1 MIKKGKASIIFENV
15 FLKAASSIS
24 GPLESEGPLEEY
36 LDDYYDNLHCNQ
48 ENWEKAEMQLMKDA
62 INLALMKAKLSVSE
76 IDCVFAGD
84 LNNQIAIANY
94 VMRDYKI
101 PYIGLY
107 GACSTSTLS
116 LITGATF
123 LEAGFGKNVLCV
135 TSSHNA
141 TSERQFRYPTEY
153 GGQKPITMTSTVTG
167 SGAGLLTKEKT
178 NIQLTKATIGTIYDA
193 NFTDSLDMG
202 RAMAPAA
209 AMTLKTHLEDF
220 NAKVDDYDLILT
232 GDLSK
237 YGSETMKKILEEFNF
252 ILSNNFNDCG
262 LLIYDITK
270 QPVIAGG
277 SGCASAALVTFG
289 YVYKELLKGN
299 LNKVLIIATGA
310 LHNPITIA
318 QKESIPGIAHAIVFE
333 RVK

>member
-1 MIKKGKASIIFENV
+1 MIKKGKASVIFENV
-15 FLKAASSIS
+15 FLKSASTIC
-24 GPLESEGPLEEY
+24 GPLEAKGPLAPY
-36 LDDYYDNLHCNQ
+36 FDDYYDNLYCDQ

-62 INLALMKAKLSVSE
+62 INLTLLKAKLAVSE
-76 IDCVFAGD
+76 IDCLFAGD

-101 PYIGLY
+101 PYVGVY
-107 GACSTSTLS
+107 GACSTSCLS
-116 LITGATF
+116 MITGATF

-167 SGAGLLTKEKT
+167 SGAGLLSKEKT
-178 NIQLTKATIGTIYDA
+178 LIQLTKATIGMIYDA
-193 NFTDSLDMG
+193 DFTDSQDMG

-209 AMTLKTHLEDF
+209 AMTLKAHLDDF
-220 NAKVDDYDLILT
+220 KAKVEDYDLILT

-237 YGSETMKKILEEFNF
+237 YGLETMIKIAEEFN
-252 ILSNNFNDCG
+252 IYLGANYNDCG
-262 LLIYDITK
+262 LMVYDNNK
-270 QPVIAGG
+270 QPVFAGG

-299 LNKVLIIATGA
+299 FKKVLVIATGA
-310 LHNPITIA
+310 LHNPITIS
-318 QKESIPGIAHAIVFE
+318 QNESIPGIAHAIVLE
-333 RVK
+333 RVE